1 MSGTCMELSIGWL
14 DWAIRLSWQQLLI
27 CTFQFIINLISTDQL
42 MRKHL
47 LILNDN
53 DACLYNAKPIYTW
66 NFESIPLYILRYL
79 EKRFQ
84 SRVIRI
90 FAATCFVLLTCLY
103 LAIVVYAPSLALSQ
117 VTGLNINLSIV
128 LTFSVCIFY
137 TSIGGIKAVIWTN
150 VFQVFLPI
158 FLCTKFEW

>member
-1 MSGTCMELSIGWL
+1 MMRVYKSLKYMILN
-14 DWAIRLSWQQLLI
+14 QLL
-27 CTFQFIINLISTDQL
+27 FISF
-42 MRKHL
+42 
-47 LILNDN
+47 
-53 DACLYNAKPIYTW
+53 W
-66 NFESIPLYILRYL
+66 RYL

-150 VFQVFLPI
+150 VFQVFLSI
-158 FLCTKFEW
+158 FLCTKFESTKLENISVLLNECISLGILHVLVLPCCSHCRK

>member
-1 MSGTCMELSIGWL
+1 M
-14 DWAIRLSWQQLLI
+14 
-27 CTFQFIINLISTDQL
+27 FIIL
-42 MRKHL
+42 
-47 LILNDN
+47 
-53 DACLYNAKPIYTW
+53 PIYKW
-66 NFESIPLYILRYL
+66 NFELITPYFLRYL

-158 FLCTKFEW
+158 FLCTKFEWLQYNWLTTGEHFRFYLKWTHIFRHFACSRLALL

>member
-1 MSGTCMELSIGWL
+1 MP
-14 DWAIRLSWQQLLI
+14 
-27 CTFQFIINLISTDQL
+27 F
-42 MRKHL
+42 
-47 LILNDN
+47 
-53 DACLYNAKPIYTW
+53 
-66 NFESIPLYILRYL
+66 LRYL

-150 VFQVFLPI
+150 VFQVFFQRSYVQNLNDYNK
-158 FLCTKFEW
+158 LHNWLKDG

>member
-1 MSGTCMELSIGWL
+1 
-14 DWAIRLSWQQLLI
+14 
-27 CTFQFIINLISTDQL
+27 
-42 MRKHL
+42 MRV
-47 LILNDN
+47 
-53 DACLYNAKPIYTW
+53 YNRPIYKW
-66 NFESIPLYILRYL
+66 NFELIPFYFSRYL

-158 FLCTKFEW
+158 FFCTKFEWLHNWLKAGEHFRVYLKWTHIFRHFACSRLALL